1 MRRKPS
7 TRCWQK
13 SVQKPNSPVLTRSV
27 HPTHCFVMQ
36 GSAVNETNLMIPA
49 TKSEHA
55 HHGGHPDHRLFGVV
69 MFLIAESMI
78 FFGLFSAYLI
88 YRSMLPVWPPEGTPE
103 RELLLP
109 SINTAILIASS
120 FVMHK
125 GQDAI
130 KKNDAGGLKLWFGAT
145 ALMGVIFLAGQVY
158 EYFHLEFGLTTN
170 LFASCFYVLTGFHG
184 LHVTFGLLLILAV
197 LWRSRKAG
205 HYSSQSHF
213 GVEAAELYWHFV
225 DVVWIILFILVYLL

>member
-1 MRRKPS
+1 
-7 TRCWQK
+7 
-13 SVQKPNSPVLTRSV
+13 
-27 HPTHCFVMQ
+27 MQ
-36 GSAVNETNLMIPA
+36 GSAIDQSKVTLSHEA
-49 TKSEHA
+49 GSEGSPA

-69 MFLIAESMI
+69 LFLIAEAMI
-78 FFGLFSAYLI
+78 FFGLFTAYLI
-88 YRSMLPVWPPEGTPE
+88 YRSVFPVWPPEGTPE

-109 SINTAILIASS
+109 GINTIILISSS

-130 KKNDAGGLKLWFGAT
+130 KKDDLAGLKLWFSLT
-145 ALMGVIFLAGQVY
+145 AVMGVIFLAGQIY

-197 LWRSRKAG
+197 LWRSLKQG
-205 HYSSQSHF
+205 HYSSQSFF

-225 DVVWIILFILVYLL
+225 DVVWIVLFILVYLL